1 MRVNHTK
8 ISVLILTI
16 SSVISSCSITG
27 RSTFGLYNKIFKK
40 EIEIK
45 KDRIPGS
52 YSTITTPVVVPSENL
67 NLEKSYVDVF
77 TSSSSKS
84 LHHYQLSIMEG
95 RNSYFD
101 DIRKNNVKSMK
112 VIRGDENCV
121 VKNFRITED
130 PRPLAMSII
139 LDHSGSMGDVR
150 ANMLQESLAHELINK
165 RKEDEFSIFKFST
178 FNNMLSRS
186 KSSSVL
192 SNSLLPSIGLYGY
205 GKSTSLLDAI
215 GAGMEEVLKSENE
228 RKVVLV
234 FTDGVENTSYNYT
247 FKQLID
253 KASKQG
259 ISVITCGFGYFVN
272 NRMLYDLS
280 SETGGYHYNLYDRRE
295 YEAFF
300 NTILHR
306 LNNNI
311 EVSFSPCMFGD
322 NMKVE
327 IGVEFNGKKKNL
339 YLPLNHPLKKESV
352 IELNV
357 YFDTNKHSI
366 KKQYHDELNR
376 VATFLKQYPT
386 IVVEIGGHT
395 DSDADTDYNQELSKK
410 RAESI
415 KNYLIKKG
423 VNKNQMVLRGY
434 GETSPKYPNTSDWNK
449 SLNRRS
455 EVKIITL

>member
-1 MRVNHTK
+1 MRLNFTR
-8 ISVLILTI
+8 ISILILSI
-16 SSVISSCSITG
+16 SSILSSCSLTG
-27 RSTFGLYNKIFKK
+27 RLTFGLYNKIFKK
-40 EIEIK
+40 EVEIK
-45 KDRIPGS
+45 KDRIPAT
-52 YSTITTPVVVPSENL
+52 YSPITTPVVVTSKKL
-67 NLEKSYVDVF
+67 NLEKSEVDVF
-77 TSSSSKS
+77 TSASSNN
-84 LHHYQLSIMEG
+84 LYHYQLSIMEG
-95 RNSYFD
+95 RNTYFD
-101 DIRKNNVKSMK
+101 EIRKGNVKSMK
-112 VIRGDENCV
+112 VIRGDETCV

-150 ANMLQESLAHELINK
+150 ANMLQESLAHELKNK

-178 FNNMLSRS
+178 YNNMLSKS

-192 SNSLLPSIGLYGY
+192 SNSLSPSIGLYGY
-205 GKSTSLLDAI
+205 GHSTSLLDAI
-215 GAGMEEVLKSENE
+215 GAGMEEVLDSGNE
-228 RKVVLV
+228 RKIVLV
-234 FTDGVENTSYNYT
+234 FTDGVENTSYNYNVN
-247 FKQLID
+247 QIIE
-253 KASKQG
+253 KARKEG
-259 ISVITCGFGYFVN
+259 ISIITCGFGYFVN
-272 NRMLYDLS
+272 NRMLQALS

-311 EVSFSPCMFGD
+311 EVSFSPCMFGE

-327 IGVEFNGKKKNL
+327 IGIEVKGKKKNM

-357 YFDTNKHSI
+357 FFDTNKHGI
-366 KKQYHDELNR
+366 KKQYHEELNR

-386 IVVEIGGHT
+386 VVVEIGGHT
-395 DSDADTDYNQELSKK
+395 DSDADADYNQELSEK

-423 VNKNQMVLRGY
+423 VNKDQLVLRGY

-455 EVKIITL
+455 EVKIISL